1 MPLPNVMQTGKS
13 GMVAAKAQMATTSHN
28 ISNANTEGYSR
39 QRVDQKADNP
49 TPFGQKNLIGQ
60 GVLLARTERI
70 NDNYI
75 EKQIRGAARDLSHLE
90 EKDLALKQTEDIFN
104 EMGGEGLN
112 RVVAKFFNEFRKL
125 ANEPDSEAV
134 RQSVRESTNAM
145 ANDFHRLR
153 GSVEEVRSHL
163 DSRIEG
169 FTAEANSLAEQVKDL
184 NIKIKVQEL
193 SGAPANDLR
202 DQRDLAMK
210 KLGTY
215 VDTSVHLDKDGAY
228 NVDVKGVG
236 PLVSGPNA
244 EKFTVRR
251 SPDDGKG
258 KPENSF
264 TIAFSGS
271 ASGDVTH
278 AVKGGKIG
286 ALLEVRDSTL
296 SSILNRLDELASAVT
311 QSVNAIHREGVTRYG
326 TNGVDFMK
334 PLEGTERAS
343 QYIGLSDAIA
353 NDVNQIATGAAADS
367 PGDNRIAVAISQLQ
381 NMRMM
386 ENGGSTLDSFY
397 NGIVSDVGVTAGR
410 NRNSLVQQKDISM
423 QLDKMREQISGVSMD
438 EETANLLQFQ
448 RAFDASAKV
457 ISVADQCLET
467 VLNLRR

>member
-39 QRVDQKADNP
+39 QRVQQKADNP

-60 GVLLARTERI
+60 GTLLARTERV

-75 EKQIRGAARDLSHLE
+75 EKQIRSAARDLSHLE

-112 RVVAKFFNEFRKL
+112 RLVAKFFNDFRKL
-125 ANEPDSEAV
+125 GNEPDNEAV
-134 RQSVRESTNAM
+134 RQSVRESTAAM

-153 GSVEEVRSHL
+153 GSVEEVRTHL

-169 FTAEANSLAEQVKDL
+169 FTKEANSLADQVKDL

-202 DQRDLAMK
+202 DQRDLTMK
-210 KLGTY
+210 RLSTY
-215 VDTSVHLDKDGAY
+215 VDTSIHLDKDGAF
-228 NVDVKGVG
+228 NVDIKGVG

-244 EKFTVRR
+244 EKFSVNR
-251 SPDDGKG
+251 SPDDGEG

-264 TIAFSGS
+264 SIGFTGS

-278 AVKGGKIG
+278 SISGGKLG
-286 ALLEVRDSTL
+286 ALLEVRDQTL
-296 SSILNRLDELASAVT
+296 SSILNRLDELAST
-311 QSVNAIHREGVTRYG
+311 ITESVNAIHREGVTSYG
-326 TNGVDFMK
+326 TKGVDFFK
-334 PLEGTERAS
+334 QLDGKERAS
-343 QYIGLSDAIA
+343 QYIGLSDAIT
-353 NDVNQIATGAAADS
+353 NDVNQIAAAATPDS
-367 PGDNRIAVAISQLQ
+367 PGDNRIAVAISQIQ
-381 NMRMM
+381 NMRVM
-386 ENGGSTLDSFY
+386 ENGNSTLDSFY
-397 NGIVSDVGVTAGR
+397 NGIVSDVGVVAGR

>member
-39 QRVDQKADNP
+39 QRVQQKADNP
-49 TPFGQKNLIGQ
+49 TPFGQKNMIGQ
-60 GVLLARTERI
+60 GTLIARTERI

-75 EKQIRGAARDLSHLE
+75 EKQIRSAARDLSHME

-125 ANEPDSEAV
+125 ANEPDNEAV
-134 RQSVRESTNAM
+134 RQSVRESTQAV

-153 GSVEEVRSHL
+153 GSVEEVRTHL

-169 FTAEANSLAEQVKDL
+169 FTAEANALAEQVKDL
-184 NIKIKVQEL
+184 NLRIKVQEL

-210 KLGTY
+210 KLSTY

-228 NVDVKGVG
+228 CVDIKGVG
-236 PLVSGPNA
+236 PLVNGPNA
-244 EKFTVRR
+244 EKFGVYR
-251 SPDDGKG
+251 SPADEDG

-264 TIAFSGS
+264 AIRYSGH
-271 ASGDVTH
+271 ASDDITH
-278 AVKGGKIG
+278 ALKGGKIG
-286 ALLEVRDSTL
+286 ALLEVRDQTL
-296 SSILNRLDELASAVT
+296 SSILNRLDELASAIT
-311 QSVNAIHREGVTRYG
+311 ESVNAIHREGVTRYG
-326 TNGVDFMK
+326 TKGVDFFK
-334 PLEGTERAS
+334 PLAGTERAS
-343 QYIGLSDAIA
+343 AYIGLSDAIA
-353 NDVNQIATGAAADS
+353 NDVNQIAAGAVPDA

-381 NMRMM
+381 NMRVMDHG
-386 ENGGSTLDSFY
+386 NATVDSFY
-397 NGIVSDVGVTAGR
+397 NGIVSDVGVVAGR
-410 NRNSLVQQKDISM
+410 NRNALVQQKDISM

-438 EETANLLQFQ
+438 EETANLLQYQ